1 VPEPIVFARG
11 HFKGVDV
18 EKGMRFSLNSYAFVV
33 RSVWFP
39 QFYGTADAGFALPWH
54 HASVWLRTAAGY
66 SPKDEKEPFSNF
78 YFGGFGNNWVDFRE
92 VRRYQDVESFPGFP
106 LNEIGGTTFLKG
118 MVEWTLPPL
127 RFRRL
132 GFSSLYCTWARCA
145 LFTGVLVA
153 NPHAPA
159 FCREVADVGVQVDFK
174 LVMFSNLSST
184 FSLGYAFGLEKDQ
197 RTARE
202 FMISLKIL

>member
-1 VPEPIVFARG
+1 
-11 HFKGVDV
+11 
-18 EKGMRFSLNSYAFVV
+18 M
-33 RSVWFP
+33 
-39 QFYGTADAGFALPWH
+39 
-54 HASVWLRTAAGY
+54 
-66 SPKDEKEPFSNF
+66 KEPFSTSTSVAS
-78 YFGGFGNNWVDFRE
+78 GTTADFRE
-92 VRRYQDVESFPGFP
+92 VRRYPDQVSRFP
-106 LNEIGGTTFLKG
+106 LNEIRGTTFLKG

-159 FCREVADVGVQVDFK
+159 FRREVTDVGVQVDFK